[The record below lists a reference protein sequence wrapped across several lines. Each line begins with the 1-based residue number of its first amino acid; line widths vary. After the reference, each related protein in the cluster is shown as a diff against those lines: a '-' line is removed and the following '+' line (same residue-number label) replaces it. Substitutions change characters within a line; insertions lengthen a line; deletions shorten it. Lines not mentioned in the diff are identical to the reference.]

1 LINLPKHTDQSLWS
15 VLHTKPRAEK
25 KVAQKLR
32 GIGVTA
38 YCPTVSKVS
47 QWSDRKKTIQK
58 PALPSMILV
67 KDSSYNDAQLF
78 SFNGIVG
85 FMSHKGKRAK
95 VSQKEVDVLAS
106 FLDGKY
112 TVKKSSIEIGD
123 YIEVPVLKKQGR
135 VERIKGASCWVQLAN
150 TGLSVSFSL
159 G

>member
-1 LINLPKHTDQSLWS
+1 M
-15 VLHTKPRAEK
+15 EK
-25 KVAQKLR
+25 KLSDL
-32 GIGVTA
+32 GIVA

-67 KDSSYNDAQLF
+67 KDTSYSDTQLF
-78 SFNGIVG
+78 SLPGVVG
-85 FMSHKGKRAK
+85 FMSQKGKRAK

-106 FLDGKY
+106 FLAGKY

-135 VERIKGASCWVQLAN
+135 VEKIKGTSCWVQLAN

>member
-1 LINLPKHTDQSLWS
+1 M
-15 VLHTKPRAEK
+15 
-25 KVAQKLR
+25 
-32 GIGVTA
+32 GIVA

-67 KDSSYNDAQLF
+67 KDASYSDTQLF
-78 SFNGIVG
+78 SLPGVVG
-85 FMSHKGKRAK
+85 FMSQKGKRAK

-106 FLDGKY
+106 FLAGKY

-135 VERIKGASCWVQLAN
+135 VEKIKGTSCWVQLAN

>member
-1 LINLPKHTDQSLWS
+1 MSNFPKHADQSLWS

-25 KVAQKLR
+25 KVAQQLSDM
-32 GIGVTA
+32 GVTA

-67 KDSSYNDAQLF
+67 KDTSYNDTQLF

-85 FMSHKGKRAK
+85 FMSRKGKRAK
-95 VSQKEVDVLAS
+95 VSQKEVDVLSS

-112 TVKKSSIEIGD
+112 SVKKNSIEIGD
-123 YIEVPVLKKQGR
+123 LIEVPVLKKQGR
-135 VERIKGASCWVQLAN
+135 VERIKGTSCWVQLAN

>member
-1 LINLPKHTDQSLWS
+1 MSTWS
-15 VLHTKPRAEK
+15 VLYTNSRAEK
-25 KVAQKLR
+25 KVAKKLSDL
-32 GIGVTA
+32 GIVA

-67 KDSSYNDAQLF
+67 KDTSYSDTQIF
-78 SFNGIVG
+78 SLPGVVG
-85 FMSHKGKRAK
+85 FMSQKGKRAK
-95 VSQKEVDVLAS
+95 VSQKEVDVLAL
-106 FLDGKY
+106 FLAGKY

-135 VERIKGASCWVQLAN
+135 VEKIKGTSCWVQLAN

>member
-1 LINLPKHTDQSLWS
+1 LSNFPKHADQSLWS

-25 KVAQKLR
+25 KVAQQLSDM
-32 GIGVTA
+32 GVTA

-58 PALPSMILV
+58 PARPSMILV
-67 KDSSYNDAQLF
+67 KDTSYNDTQLF

-95 VSQKEVDVLAS
+95 VSQKEVDVLSS

-112 TVKKSSIEIGD
+112 SVKKNSIEIGD
-123 YIEVPVLKKQGR
+123 LIEVPVLKKQGR
-135 VERIKGASCWVQLAN
+135 VEKIKGTSCWVQLAN